1 MLDLIILLACMVIAE
16 CIRQKM
22 TRQRYD
28 RVERNVKNDVSR
40 WLKDKD

>member
-28 RVERNVKNDVSR
+28 RVEKNVKNDVSR